1 MLRPRVLLGAPSAR
15 EPWLMRWSTILV
27 HHGGGDGGHFFTAK
41 AAQVWRKMP
50 QIILRYPYCG
60 VGFRGDLDMVLPPG
74 EVFDH
79 RGIFVILIC

>member
-15 EPWLMRWSTILV
+15 EPSLIRWLMILV

-41 AAQVWRKMP
+41 ATQVWRKMP
-50 QIILRYPYCG
+50 QIILWYPYCG
-60 VGFRGDLDMVLPPG
+60 VGFQGDLDMVLPPG